1 MSIPTNIEAHEV
13 NTGGGC
19 MVTIIQC
26 PEWDYIL
33 ATTEESVAVF
43 KNEDAFWENE
53 GGDELAIAWV
63 KNYPVGEFKN
73 TPNVPQKRE
82 YIETDKLSGEPFPIE
97 SRFITHRY
105 YDNHKFFNEVL
116 VALMPQG
123 VVDMSSHD
131 DEYPSVGLYIDNDKE
146 IGIQMFIG
154 DKNNPVGSWADVW
167 TVSCNYYYCLDPKP
181 NEDTLYS
188 FDFKVDECVQMFN
201 EILKRVTLRIK
212 QDKEYEE

>member
-1 MSIPTNIEAHEV
+1 MSIPTNIEAREV

-43 KNEDAFWENE
+43 KNEDAFWENK
-53 GGDELAIAWV
+53 GADALAIGWV
-63 KNYPVGEFKN
+63 DNYPVDEFEK
-73 TPNVPQKRE
+73 PV
-82 YIETDKLSGEPFPIE
+82 E
-97 SRFITHRY
+97 SQFGPHRY

-123 VVDMSSHD
+123 VVDMTSHD

-146 IGIQMFIG
+146 IGVQMLISPKHHATELWRVNCF
-154 DKNNPVGSWADVW
+154 
-167 TVSCNYYYCLDPKP
+167 YYYGQEYTEENSLI
-181 NEDTLYS
+181 S
-188 FDFKVDECVQMFN
+188 FDFDVDECVKMFN
-201 EILKRVTLRIK
+201 EILDRVMLRIK
-212 QDKEYEE
+212 QDKEDV

>member
-63 KNYPVGEFKN
+63 KNYPVDEFKN

-146 IGIQMFIG
+146 IGVQMLISPKHHATELWRVNCF
-154 DKNNPVGSWADVW
+154 
-167 TVSCNYYYCLDPKP
+167 YYYG
-181 NEDTLYS
+181 NEYTEENSLIS
-188 FDFKVDECVQMFN
+188 FDFDVDECVKMFN
-201 EILKRVTLRIK
+201 EILERVTLRIEK
-212 QDKEYEE
+212 DKGGEG

>member
-1 MSIPTNIEAHEV
+1 VSIPTSIEAREV

-43 KNEDAFWENE
+43 KNEDAFWENK
-53 GGDELAIAWV
+53 GADALAIGWV
-63 KNYPVGEFKN
+63 DNYPVDEFEK
-73 TPNVPQKRE
+73 PLV
-82 YIETDKLSGEPFPIE
+82 E

-123 VVDMSSHD
+123 AVDMSSHD

-146 IGIQMFIG
+146 IGVQMLISPKHHATELWRVNCF
-154 DKNNPVGSWADVW
+154 
-167 TVSCNYYYCLDPKP
+167 YYYG
-181 NEDTLYS
+181 NEYTEENSLIS
-188 FDFKVDECVQMFN
+188 FDFDVDECVKMFN
-201 EILKRVTLRIK
+201 EILERVTLRIEK
-212 QDKEYEE
+212 DKGGEG

>member
-1 MSIPTNIEAHEV
+1 MSIPTSIEAREV

-43 KNEDAFWENE
+43 KNEDAFWENK
-53 GGDELAIAWV
+53 GADALAIGWV
-63 KNYPVGEFKN
+63 DSYPVDEFEK
-73 TPNVPQKRE
+73 PLV
-82 YIETDKLSGEPFPIE
+82 E

-212 QDKEYEE
+212 QDKGGEG